1 MEIFKVKLKEQFACL
16 TSKQQPELTCYINDN
31 YKSVDESR
39 KNPAILIIPG
49 GAYANVSMRREG
61 ESIALN
67 YLAKGFNAFVLN
79 YSVSP
84 EHYPQ
89 QLMEAA
95 AAMLYIRDNAEKW
108 NIDINKIAVNG
119 YSAGGHLAA
128 SLGVWWNDPYMLD
141 ALKTTSQKVRP
152 DALVLGY
159 PVISADEAISHKGS
173 IINVSGTSDVN
184 APLYKKMSLENHVNE
199 STPPAFIWHTVQD
212 QLVPVQNS
220 LRFASALANNSV
232 LFELHAYPY
241 GAHGLAT
248 SDYASNDM
256 KEDHY
261 TAPWIKESI
270 KFLFSLWYK

>member
-1 MEIFKVKLKEQFACL
+1 MEFFKIDLKQQFPSL
-16 TSKQQPELTCYINDN
+16 LSKQQPELTCYINDN
-31 YKSVDESR
+31 YKSVDSSR

-49 GAYANVSMRREG
+49 GAYLNVSMKREG
-61 ESIALN
+61 ESIAFN

-79 YSVSP
+79 YSVAP
-84 EHYPQ
+84 EHYPE

-95 AAMLYIRDNAEKW
+95 AAILYIRQNAEKW
-108 NIDINKIAVNG
+108 NIDTNKIAVNG

-141 ALKTTSQKVRP
+141 ALKTTSDMVRP

-159 PVISADEAISHKGS
+159 PVISADETISHKGS
-173 IINVSGTSDVN
+173 INNVSGTTDVN
-184 APLYKKMSLENHVNE
+184 SPLYKKMSLENHVTKD
-199 STPPAFIWHTVQD
+199 TPPAFIWHTVQD

-248 SDYASNDM
+248 CDYATNNII
-256 KEDHY
+256 EDHY
-261 TAPWIKESI
+261 TAPWIKESV
-270 KFLFSLWYK
+270 KFLKSLWY